1 MDYDFFTVRKP
12 HLREIAKALQ
22 MIEAGLITKLTL
34 SLPPRAGKSYIVSLF
49 CAWYLGKHSEKSI
62 MRNAY
67 GDSLAMKFSYDVR
80 TIIQLPD
87 YLEVFPHMKLKSD
100 KSQVA
105 DWAVT
110 EAKQSSYFC
119 AGVGGSVTGKGCD
132 GIAILDDPVKNI
144 DEGMSENVLEKKWQ
158 WYTSTHKSRME
169 KNCPEIQI
177 ATRWSK
183 KDIIGRIEENDKV
196 VSLENFL
203 LDPSLYVNFWVQVV
217 VPALDKNGE
226 SFCDEIKSTREY
238 HELKRITDSFIWEA
252 EFMQNPV
259 ESKGSLFPE
268 LDLKYFRMSE
278 LRRYE
283 NGALKGKIICDA
295 TVGTTDTADE
305 GLDFL
310 GSIIGRMIGGKVY
323 VTDVVF
329 TQDPIEVTEPRVAQ
343 QIIDTECNRM
353 QIESNAGG
361 KSFAKNIQKL
371 CKGLTPCTITWKA
384 TSQNKET
391 RILMKS
397 GMIKEYFVFRSKDDY
412 APGSDYDLFMRQL
425 FGYVKFGTNKHDDA
439 ADVAT
444 MLAEVT
450 LEKKMI
456 TAGTRPH

>member
-1 MDYDFFTVRKP
+1 
-12 HLREIAKALQ
+12 
-22 MIEAGLITKLTL
+22 
-34 SLPPRAGKSYIVSLF
+34 
-49 CAWYLGKHSEKSI
+49 

-80 TIIQLPD
+80 TIVQLPD
-87 YLEVFPHMKLKSD
+87 YLEVFPDIKLKSD
-100 KSQVA
+100 KSQVS
-105 DWAVT
+105 DWALT
-110 EAKQSSYFC
+110 TAKQSSYFC
-119 AGVGGSVTGKGCD
+119 AGVGGAVTGKGCD
-132 GIAILDDPVKNI
+132 GVSILDDPIKNI
-144 DEGMSENVLEKKWQ
+144 DEAMSELVLEKKWQ

-183 KDIIGRIEENDKV
+183 KDVIGKIGDMDKCI
-196 VSLENFL
+196 SLDQFL
-203 LDPSLYVNFWVQVV
+203 LDPSLYANFWVQVV
-217 VPALDKNGE
+217 VPALDDKGQ
-226 SFCDEIKSTREY
+226 SFCEEVKSTYEY

-268 LDLKYFRMSE
+268 SE
-278 LRRYE
+278 LQYFKLNELRKYAE
-283 NGALKGKIICDA
+283 GTPKAGEIICNA

-310 GSIIGRMIGGKVY
+310 GSIIGRMIQGKVY

-343 QIIDTECNRM
+343 QIINTGCNKM

-371 CKGLTPCTITWKA
+371 CKGKTPCTITWKA

-397 GMIKEYFVFRSKDDY
+397 GMIKQFFVFRSKDDY
-412 APGSDYDLFMRQL
+412 AAGSDYDLFMRQL
-425 FGYVKFGTNKHDDA
+425 LSYVKFGTNKHDDA

-450 LEKKMI
+450 LEKKTLTTI
-456 TAGTRPH
+456 Q